1 MDNHIYKYIFASE
14 KYEIKKDS
22 QNIYK
27 FKIKLNDE
35 ILWLT
40 IGVCDK
46 KKLKKII
53 LFLLLQK
60 KMVKKEIME
69 VIS

>member
-1 MDNHIYKYIFASE
+1 M
-14 KYEIKKDS
+14 
-22 QNIYK
+22 YK
-27 FKIKLNDE
+27 FKIKLNDD
-35 ILWLT
+35 ILWLAFE
-40 IGVCDK
+40 ICDK

>member
-1 MDNHIYKYIFASE
+1 MDNHIYKCIFASG

-22 QNIYK
+22 QNIYN
-27 FKIKLNDE
+27 FKIKLNDN
-35 ILWLT
+35 ILWLAFG
-40 IGVCDK
+40 ICDK

-60 KMVKKEIME
+60 KIVKKEIME